1 MSTYA
6 DSKHGNKHEK
16 SSSPVN
22 MLESHK
28 QIKSANMKNI
38 TAASM
43 LQPHQK
49 SKSVNMKNITAASM
63 LQTHQRTYPEPF
75 RFPYQAK
82 RIKSV
87 NMKNITAASMLQP
100 HQKSKSVNMKYIP
113 AVCMLQT
120 YQRIYLE
127 PLNFPFKQTKNKVLH
142 SNASPQT
149 LKPPALNL
157 FNPIPHPHPIL
168 FHLKNRLI
176 S

>member
-1 MSTYA
+1 MRPSLVQSPDSKHATRHSVNVQQVEGVGLRVKGMSTYA

-22 MLESHK
+22 MLEFHK
-28 QIKSANMKNI
+28 QIKSVNMKNI

-75 RFPYQAK
+75 RFPVQAE

-87 NMKNITAASMLQP
+87 NMKNMTAASMLQP
-100 HQKSKSVNMKYIP
+100 HQKSKSVNMKDIT
-113 AVCMLQT
+113 AASMLQT
-120 YQRIYLE
+120 HQRTY
-127 PLNFPFKQTKNKVLH
+127 
-142 SNASPQT
+142 
-149 LKPPALNL
+149 
-157 FNPIPHPHPIL
+157 IP
-168 FHLKNRLI
+168 
-176 S
+176 